1 MRATAKIL
9 LGSRIKELRK
19 NRGLSQEKLAEMV
32 NIDPK
37 HLSRIE
43 VGRSFPSMDTLTEIS
58 KALKLE
64 LKDFFEF
71 SHHGKSA
78 NEITKSICNLLE
90 EASEEKRRLI
100 LKIVRAIVR

>member
-1 MRATAKIL
+1 MEATVKKL

-19 NRGLSQEKLAEMV
+19 NRGLSQEKLGEMV

-43 VGRSFPSMDTLTEIS
+43 VGRSFPSLDTLTEIA
-58 KALKLE
+58 KALKME

-71 SHHGKSA
+71 THHGKSA
-78 NEITKSICNLLE
+78 NEITKSICSLLK